1 MSIAPFVPIY
11 PGEVDIN
18 SPLGEALFEK
28 IRLNNDALYHLGQ
41 LNCLKHSAVHDG
53 TGATWNEVTLNAT
66 EDWRNRLIHAIGRG
80 RTFATSAAAAPY
92 IKGGVT
98 ESQIGS
104 DYGVMGG
111 AAHGFSFDYC
121 YDITNVL
128 FLPKV
133 SWMYSAQGG
142 VAYTNDPHINTY
154 NLFGGVATL
163 AAALWVNSANGK
175 LKLTWKKVDASN
187 DFAATN
193 LMILYTDPL

>member
-41 LNCLKHSAVHDG
+41 INCLKHSAVHDG

-66 EDWRNRLIHAIGRG
+66 EDWRNRLIHPIGRG
-80 RTFATSAAAAPY
+80 RTFASAAAAAPY

-104 DYGVMGG
+104 DYGIMG

-121 YDITNVL
+121 YDLTSGT

-142 VAYTNDPHINTY
+142 AAYTNNPAINSY
-154 NLFGGVATL
+154 NFFGGIATL

-175 LKLTWKKVDASN
+175 LKLTWKKVDGSN